1 MTLMALVAELP
12 VLLVVGVIVVL
23 ASACAVAAAILDV
36 DLGMLKP
43 PRDRRFALLEREKDI
58 AAGLGWPWQRW
69 VVLRVTFIGVGLL
82 LAWVTGVTLL
92 WLIGPI
98 AGAVG
103 FRFAFAGRAASRRL
117 RMERAFIGQLRN
129 LRDRMA
135 VSNQSLDTALQEI
148 GRNPGPDLS
157 NVLAPLARGGSTI
170 ANIVEMGVRARSPI
184 VEQAAAVLIWAR
196 SRSSEFLIQ
205 TIDTVLIPVGE
216 AQLAIQEESL
226 VTLAQQRAVTLAM
239 SSLIAVMLAIALSV
253 DTLRAYYQ
261 SFGGQ
266 VVLVVVGL
274 LFTALVVLLG
284 LIVRP
289 QSWTRWNLRRLA
301 DEQDRLGG

>member
-1 MTLMALVAELP
+1 VTLMALVAELP

>member
-1 MTLMALVAELP
+1 MEVAAVAQLP

-23 ASACAVAAAILDV
+23 AAACAACSAILDV
-36 DLGMLKP
+36 DLGRLRAA
-43 PRDRRFALLEREKDI
+43 RDRRFALLEREKDI

-69 VVLRVTFIGVGLL
+69 VVMRLLFVGLGL
-82 LAWVTGVTLL
+82 IVAWMTGVTLL

-103 FRFAFAGRAASRRL
+103 FRFALAGRAASRRL
-117 RMERAFIGQLRN
+117 RMERAFLGQLRN

-135 VSNQSLDTALQEI
+135 VSNQSLDTALQEL
-148 GRNPGPDLS
+148 GRNPGSELGY
-157 NVLAPLARGGSTI
+157 VLAPLARGGSTI
-170 ANIVEMGVRARSPI
+170 ANVVEMGVRARSPI

-216 AQLAIQEESL
+216 AQLAIQEESM
-226 VTLAQQRAVTLAM
+226 VTLAQQRAVTFAM
-239 SSLIAVMLAIALSV
+239 SSLLVVMLAIALGV

-261 SFGGQ
+261 SFAGQ
-266 VVLVVVGL
+266 VVLIVVAL
-274 LFTALVVLLG
+274 LFSVLVVALG

-301 DEQDRLGG
+301 AEQERLGG

>member
-1 MTLMALVAELP
+1 MALVAELP

>member
-1 MTLMALVAELP
+1 MEVAAVAQLP

-23 ASACAVAAAILDV
+23 AAACAACSAILDV
-36 DLGMLKP
+36 DLGRLRAA
-43 PRDRRFALLEREKDI
+43 RDRRFALLEREKDI

-69 VVLRVTFIGVGLL
+69 VVMRLLFVGLGL
-82 LAWVTGVTLL
+82 IVAWMTGVTLL

-103 FRFAFAGRAASRRL
+103 FRFALAGRAANRRL
-117 RMERAFIGQLRN
+117 RMERAFLGQLRN

-135 VSNQSLDTALQEI
+135 VSNQSLDTALQEL
-148 GRNPGPDLS
+148 GRNPGSELGY
-157 NVLAPLARGGSTI
+157 VLAPLARGGSTI
-170 ANIVEMGVRARSPI
+170 ANVVEMGVRARSPI
-184 VEQAAAVLIWAR
+184 VEQVAAVLIWAR

-216 AQLAIQEESL
+216 AQLAIQEESM
-226 VTLAQQRAVTLAM
+226 VTLAQQRAVTFAM
-239 SSLIAVMLAIALSV
+239 SSLLVVMLALALGV

-261 SFGGQ
+261 SFAGQ
-266 VVLVVVGL
+266 VVLIVVAL
-274 LFTALVVLLG
+274 LFSVLVVALG

-289 QSWTRWNLRRLA
+289 QGWTRWNLRRLA
-301 DEQDRLGG
+301 AEQERLGG

>member
-1 MTLMALVAELP
+1 MAQLP

-23 ASACAVAAAILDV
+23 AAACAACSAILDV
-36 DLGMLKP
+36 DLGRLRAA
-43 PRDRRFALLEREKDI
+43 RDRRFSLLEREKDI

-69 VVLRVTFIGVGLL
+69 VVMRLLFVGLGL
-82 LAWVTGVTLL
+82 IVAWMTGVTLL

-103 FRFAFAGRAASRRL
+103 FRFALAGRAANRRL
-117 RMERAFIGQLRN
+117 RMERAFLGQLRN

-135 VSNQSLDTALQEI
+135 VSNQSLDTALQEL
-148 GRNPGPDLS
+148 GRNPGSELGY
-157 NVLAPLARGGSTI
+157 VLAPLARGGSTI
-170 ANIVEMGVRARSPI
+170 ANVVEMGVRARSPI
-184 VEQAAAVLIWAR
+184 VEQVAAVLIWAR

-216 AQLAIQEESL
+216 AQLAIQEESM
-226 VTLAQQRAVTLAM
+226 VTLAQQRAVTFAM
-239 SSLIAVMLAIALSV
+239 SSLLVVMLALALGV

-261 SFGGQ
+261 SFAGQ
-266 VVLVVVGL
+266 VVLIVVAL
-274 LFTALVVLLG
+274 LFSVLVVALG

-289 QSWTRWNLRRLA
+289 QGWTRWNLRRLA
-301 DEQDRLGG
+301 EEQERLGG

>member
-1 MTLMALVAELP
+1 MAQLP

-23 ASACAVAAAILDV
+23 AAACAACSAILDV
-36 DLGMLKP
+36 DLGRLRAA
-43 PRDRRFALLEREKDI
+43 RDRRFSLLEREKDI

-69 VVLRVTFIGVGLL
+69 VVMRLLFVGLGL
-82 LAWVTGVTLL
+82 IVAWMTGVTLL

-103 FRFAFAGRAASRRL
+103 FRFALAGRAANRRL
-117 RMERAFIGQLRN
+117 RMERAFLGQLRN

-135 VSNQSLDTALQEI
+135 VSNQSLDTALQEL
-148 GRNPGPDLS
+148 GRNPGSELGY
-157 NVLAPLARGGSTI
+157 VLAPLARGGSTI
-170 ANIVEMGVRARSPI
+170 ANVVEMGVRARSPI
-184 VEQAAAVLIWAR
+184 VEQVAAVLIWAR

-216 AQLAIQEESL
+216 AQLAIQEESM
-226 VTLAQQRAVTLAM
+226 VTLAQQRAVTFAM
-239 SSLIAVMLAIALSV
+239 SSLLVVMLAIALGV

-261 SFGGQ
+261 SFAGQ
-266 VVLVVVGL
+266 VVLIVVAL
-274 LFTALVVLLG
+274 LFSVLVVALG

-301 DEQDRLGG
+301 AEQERLGG

>member
-1 MTLMALVAELP
+1 MAQLP

-23 ASACAVAAAILDV
+23 AAACAACSAILDV
-36 DLGMLKP
+36 DLGRLRAA
-43 PRDRRFALLEREKDI
+43 RDRRFSLLEREKDI

-69 VVLRVTFIGVGLL
+69 VVMRLLFVGLGL
-82 LAWVTGVTLL
+82 IVAWMTGVTLL

-103 FRFAFAGRAASRRL
+103 FRFALAGRAANRRL
-117 RMERAFIGQLRN
+117 RMERAFLGQLRN

-135 VSNQSLDTALQEI
+135 VSNQSLDTALQEL
-148 GRNPGPDLS
+148 GRNPGSELGY
-157 NVLAPLARGGSTI
+157 VLAPLARGGSTI
-170 ANIVEMGVRARSPI
+170 ANVVEMGVRARSPI
-184 VEQAAAVLIWAR
+184 VEQVAAVLIWAR

-216 AQLAIQEESL
+216 AQLAIQEESM
-226 VTLAQQRAVTLAM
+226 VTLAQQRAVTFAM
-239 SSLIAVMLAIALSV
+239 SSLLVVMLALALGV

-261 SFGGQ
+261 SFAGQ
-266 VVLVVVGL
+266 VVLIVVAL
-274 LFTALVVLLG
+274 LFSVLVVALG

-289 QSWTRWNLRRLA
+289 QGWTRWNLRRLA
-301 DEQDRLGG
+301 AEQERLGG

>member
-1 MTLMALVAELP
+1 MEVAAVAQLP

-23 ASACAVAAAILDV
+23 AAACAACSAILDV
-36 DLGMLKP
+36 DLGRLRAA
-43 PRDRRFALLEREKDI
+43 RDRRFALLEREKDI

-69 VVLRVTFIGVGLL
+69 VVMRLLFVGLGL
-82 LAWVTGVTLL
+82 MVGWITGVILL

-103 FRFAFAGRAASRRL
+103 FRFALAGRAASRRL
-117 RMERAFIGQLRN
+117 RMERAFLGQLRN

-135 VSNQSLDTALQEI
+135 VSNQSLDTALQEL
-148 GRNPGPDLS
+148 GRNPGSELGY
-157 NVLAPLARGGSTI
+157 VLAPLARGGSTI
-170 ANIVEMGVRARSPI
+170 ANVVEMGVRARSPI

-216 AQLAIQEESL
+216 AQLAIQEESM
-226 VTLAQQRAVTLAM
+226 VTLAQQRAVTFAM
-239 SSLIAVMLAIALSV
+239 SSLLVVMLAIALGV

-261 SFGGQ
+261 SFAGQ
-266 VVLVVVGL
+266 VVLIVVAL
-274 LFTALVVLLG
+274 LFSVLVVALG

-301 DEQDRLGG
+301 AEQERLGG

>member
-1 MTLMALVAELP
+1 VMLLALAIQLP

-23 ASACAVAAAILDV
+23 AAACAACAAILDIN
-36 DLGMLKP
+36 LRRLRS
-43 PRDRRFALLEREKDI
+43 PRDRQIALLEREKDI

-69 VVLRVTFIGVGLL
+69 VMLRLSFIALGMVA
-82 LAWVTGVTLL
+82 AWLTGITLL
-92 WLIGPI
+92 WLVGPV

-103 FRFAFAGRAASRRL
+103 FRFAFAGRAANRRL
-117 RMERAFIGQLRN
+117 RMERAFLGQLRN

-157 NVLAPLARGGSTI
+157 HVLAPLARGGSTI
-170 ANIVEMGVRARSPI
+170 ANVVEMAVRARSPI

-216 AQLAIQEESL
+216 AELAIQEESMT
-226 VTLAQQRAVTLAM
+226 TLAQQRAVTFAM
-239 SSLIAVMLAIALSV
+239 SSLIIVMLAIALSV
-253 DTLRAYYQ
+253 DSLRAYYQ

-266 VVLVVVGL
+266 VVLILVAL
-274 LFTALVVLLG
+274 LFAALVILLG

-301 DEQDRLGG
+301 DEQERLGG

>member
-1 MTLMALVAELP
+1 MAQLP

-23 ASACAVAAAILDV
+23 AAACAACSAILDV
-36 DLGMLKP
+36 DLGRLRAA
-43 PRDRRFALLEREKDI
+43 RDRRFSLLEREKDI

-69 VVLRVTFIGVGLL
+69 VVMRLLFVGLGL
-82 LAWVTGVTLL
+82 MVGWITGVILL

-103 FRFAFAGRAASRRL
+103 FRFALAGRAASRRL
-117 RMERAFIGQLRN
+117 RMERAFLGQLRN

-135 VSNQSLDTALQEI
+135 VSNQSLDTALQEL
-148 GRNPGPDLS
+148 GRNPGSELGY
-157 NVLAPLARGGSTI
+157 VLAPLARGGSTI
-170 ANIVEMGVRARSPI
+170 ANVVEMGVRARSPI
-184 VEQAAAVLIWAR
+184 VEQVAAVLIWAR

-216 AQLAIQEESL
+216 AQLAIQEESM
-226 VTLAQQRAVTLAM
+226 VTLAQQRAVTFAM
-239 SSLIAVMLAIALSV
+239 SSLLVVMLALALGV

-261 SFGGQ
+261 SFAGQ
-266 VVLVVVGL
+266 VVLIVVAL
-274 LFTALVVLLG
+274 LFSVLVVALG

-289 QSWTRWNLRRLA
+289 QGWTRWNLRRLA
-301 DEQDRLGG
+301 ADQERLGG